1 MKTIVHRFAKN
12 FGCMAESIIVGVF
25 VLLILAPLHSFAQS
39 RNDAARSVNA
49 LLNYASRSDREDRNR
64 TLERFTLP
72 DHASPMAQSV
82 LSAIAQTAG
91 SSDTINRGQRAAA
104 IHEAMSEVIT
114 PSEIAGNVIH
124 EDKGFKDNNERA
136 EKITKEMAKAIEE
149 KLSSHSD
156 FKLAAIEDRKEFRD
170 KEREREQKFEEK
182 FGDREHKDR
191 ANLVSQITNF
201 NDGKE
206 SKSKELERL
215 AFNKTDNGRSGKG
228 GKDNDNKSVSIASKA
243 EDKAAK
249 SEDKKA
255 DDKKPDDNKSDD
267 KKENKG
273 KK

>member
-104 IHEAMSEVIT
+104 IHEAMSEIIT

-149 KLSSHSD
+149 KLSSHND

-170 KEREREQKFEEK
+170 KEREQKFEEK
-182 FGDREHKDR
+182 FGDRSHSERSD
-191 ANLVSQITNF
+191 LVSQVANF
-201 NDGKE
+201 NNGKE

-228 GKDNDNKSVSIASKA
+228 GKDNDNKSVSVASKA
-243 EDKAAK
+243 EDKASK
-249 SEDKKA
+249 SEDKA

-267 KKENKG
+267 KKPEDKG